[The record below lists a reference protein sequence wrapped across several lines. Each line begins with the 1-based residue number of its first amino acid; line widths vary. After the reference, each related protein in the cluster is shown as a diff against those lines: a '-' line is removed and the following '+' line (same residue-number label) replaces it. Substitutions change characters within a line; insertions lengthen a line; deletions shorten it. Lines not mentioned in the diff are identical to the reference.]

1 MLILYGSKYG
11 TAKRYAEEFA
21 KLSGCEAAESR
32 GRREA
37 AAGDTVVLFGAVY
50 AGAVQG
56 LKAAAR
62 CAERCGG
69 TLAVV
74 TVGLTDPQDAE
85 NNRATEK
92 GVRASL
98 PARLRG
104 GVRFFHLRGGI
115 DYGRLSF
122 GHRLLMKLMYSAE
135 KRIPE
140 EKRSAQG
147 RAIIQT
153 YGSKADFTDLSALQG
168 IAEALR

>member
-1 MLILYGSKYG
+1 M
-11 TAKRYAEEFA
+11 
-21 KLSGCEAAESR
+21 
-32 GRREA
+32 
-37 AAGDTVVLFGAVY
+37 
-50 AGAVQG
+50 
-56 LKAAAR
+56 
-62 CAERCGG
+62 
-69 TLAVV
+69 
-74 TVGLTDPQDAE
+74 GLTDPQDAE